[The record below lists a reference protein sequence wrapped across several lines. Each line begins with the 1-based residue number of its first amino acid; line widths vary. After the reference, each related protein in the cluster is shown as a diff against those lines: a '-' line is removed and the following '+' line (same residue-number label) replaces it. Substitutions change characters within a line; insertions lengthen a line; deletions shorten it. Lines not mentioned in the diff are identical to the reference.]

1 MSLPRSSS
9 TNSNVYTSQAPVQ
22 QCSLRKS
29 CKIRGHEASECRK
42 LKREKEEA
50 AQSKGTTVAPAKPAA
65 SAKVAVADPSDDVVH
80 VFTAFT
86 AEPIPCDNKAFA
98 LGACSAQASQR
109 WIVDSGASRSM
120 SCNCEWF
127 YSFTTLARPIRVTL
141 GDNSAIPATGVG
153 HIPVCMRANGR
164 WSNAVLQDVQRGAD
178 VRFTGEGC
186 QLYTQAGKLTCSGQL
201 QGKLYIMD
209 MRTVVSE
216 TARIAHVEAFPAEGD
231 DLPVAAESALIAHS
245 TTSKANTVTWHCRL
259 AHLSTPLVSPA
270 SRASKH
276 TTRST
281 RPQKRVPM

>member
-1 MSLPRSSS
+1 
-9 TNSNVYTSQAPVQ
+9 VQ

-153 HIPVCMRANGR
+153 RIPVRMRANSR
-164 WSNAVLQDVQRGAD
+164 WSNAVLQDVLFIPELNSNLLSVAHLTQRGAD

-259 AHLSTPLVSPA
+259 AHRQCDTYHPL
-270 SRASKH
+270 
-276 TTRST
+276 
-281 RPQKRVPM
+281 